1 MIRPEVD
8 HHLTQLPLRQR
19 GPDDRELLQ
28 LAAQLAELLHRAGIA
43 QERRI
48 AGCGGLT
55 LQTLS
60 LTGRV
65 AISAGKVTAVVT
77 EDLELAL
84 ALGEVR
90 VGHVIR
96 MELPLDPFHHAEPR
110 DAIGFAGTRAVRQPI
125 QRMERRIA
133 RRQARAGYL
142 GSEQTERCN

>member
-1 MIRPEVD
+1 M
-8 HHLTQLPLRQR
+8 
-19 GPDDRELLQ
+19 
-28 LAAQLAELLHRAGIA
+28 GIA
-43 QERRI
+43 DARRI

-55 LQTLS
+55 LQTLA

-90 VGHVIR
+90 VGHVIGI
-96 MELPLDPFHHAEPR
+96 ELPLDPFHHAEPR

-133 RRQARAGYL
+133 RGQGWHLRREREHE
-142 GSEQTERCN
+142 EQVHVAILTPPPVRS